1 MIAQG
6 RGEAFDYLV
15 GEKTPP
21 FARRAAKAAACA
33 LLLARNPVISVNGN
47 VAALCPREAVALAAA
62 VGARLEINLFY
73 RTEKR
78 VEAIRKALKKAG
90 AKEVLVGS
98 GKDEAAIPELS
109 SERRRVSRR
118 GIYSADV
125 VLVPLEDGDRTTAL
139 VRMGKTV
146 IAVDLNPISVTARAA
161 GITVVDNV
169 VRALPEM
176 AKAARRLR
184 GRKKGEL
191 RAILRGFDNRKAR
204 AEALRWISRR
214 LERLA
219 RGGKRG

>member
-1 MIAQG
+1 MPQG
-6 RGEAFDYLV
+6 
-15 GEKTPP
+15 
-21 FARRAAKAAACA
+21 
-33 LLLARNPVISVNGN
+33 
-47 VAALCPREAVALAAA
+47 AVALAAA

-98 GKDEAAIPELS
+98 GKGEAAIPELS
-109 SERRRVSRR
+109 SARRRVSRR

-161 GITVVDNV
+161 DITVVDNV

-191 RAILRGFDNRKAR
+191 QSILRGFDNRKAR
-204 AEALRWISRR
+204 AEALGWISRR